1 MRLGWAIFLLRSQI
15 GRQLDDLAFLAS
27 LLRVS
32 PRLTVIFFRFWSFW
46 AATILAGPR
55 WTASTGWADAGR
67 ANAETST
74 AAPRPL
80 TTLRRT
86 VRFREFACLRA
97 KERNLLLHLGRPD
110 GNGPLRGRAP
120 PRGGTVALPA
130 VRGAGQEGRRGG
142 AHRLRP
148 YEPWR
153 VEEVRRIR
161 QGGRLAPLVGSRPVA
176 LRSSPGIGGTGRR
189 FGHPGRPGADGPLS
203 RLRGAEPARQEA
215 DDPVDPKRLLALTEA
230 GCDLRSGV
238 PLEPS
243 GPREPAERG
252 RAGSADVEECPL
264 GRCSSSPGSHPEPSW
279 WPPPGSGPVLAWPCS
294 PPPPSTWPWPST
306 SGGAGAARPAPP
318 WPWCW
323 WRCCSGP
330 APTPPSWAP
339 PTCRPSRAGATSSTS
354 AWCSFRRPGS
364 PSRRCSPDAGRG
376 STAGTWPCWP
386 STRSRCW
393 SCW

>member
-55 WTASTGWADAGR
+55 WTASTGWAVAGR
-67 ANAETST
+67 ANAEIST

-86 VRFREFACLRA
+86 VWFREFACLRA
-97 KERNLLLHLGRPD
+97 KERNLLLHFGAARRD
-110 GNGPLRGRAP
+110 GPLRTRAP

-148 YEPWR
+148 YEPCR

-161 QGGRLAPLVGSRPVA
+161 QGGRPAPLVGSRPVA
-176 LRSSPGIGGTGRR
+176 LRSSPGIGGTGGGPGIQDDPARTVRWSPRFRAAPVPQMLKNAR
-189 FGHPGRPGADGPLS
+189 FG
-203 RLRGAEPARQEA
+203 
-215 DDPVDPKRLLALTEA
+215 
-230 GCDLRSGV
+230 
-238 PLEPS
+238 
-243 GPREPAERG
+243 
-252 RAGSADVEECPL
+252 
-264 GRCSSSPGSHPEPSW
+264 RCFSSPGSHPEPWW

-306 SGGAGAARPAPP
+306 SGAAAAARPAPP

-330 APTPPSWAP
+330 APTPPSWPP
-339 PTCRPSRAGATSSTS
+339 PTSRPCPAGATSSTS
-354 AWCSFRRPGS
+354 AWCCCRRPGS
-364 PSRRCSPDAGRG
+364 RSRPCSPGAGRG
-376 STAGTWPCWP
+376 STGATWPCWP
-386 STRSRCW
+386 STRW
-393 SCW
+393 